1 MNFDA
6 YYDIDCES
14 LHGEGPSLQFI
25 GVMSITNES
34 IQGVRALDVA
44 NEVTKGMI
52 QGVDVQQEA
61 WGVMF
66 VELQMNMTF
75 CSPYSRI
82 SLAWAFFVLNDPTT
96 RVQIQL
102 VQNMKCIL

>member
-1 MNFDA
+1 MDFNA

-14 LHGEGPSLQFI
+14 FHGEGASLQFTSVN
-25 GVMSITNES
+25 GITNKS
-34 IQGVRALDVA
+34 IQGVNALDVI
-44 NEVTKGMI
+44 EVMTKGMI

-75 CSPYSRI
+75 WSPHSRI
-82 SLAWAFFVLNDPTT
+82 SLAWAFFVLHDPATH
-96 RVQIQL
+96 VQMQL
-102 VQNMKCIL
+102 V